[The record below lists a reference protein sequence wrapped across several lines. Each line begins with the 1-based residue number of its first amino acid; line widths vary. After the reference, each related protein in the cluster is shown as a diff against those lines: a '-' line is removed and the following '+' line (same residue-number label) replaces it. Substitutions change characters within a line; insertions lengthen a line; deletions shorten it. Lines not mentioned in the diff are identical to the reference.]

1 MITSDNN
8 LPFKCREWRVKKG
21 IKQAEIAEKCG
32 LNRSQ
37 ISRFERGEIISYKTL
52 AVYLS
57 LGFKITRSEI
67 INYLKGGGDNN

>member
-1 MITSDNN
+1 MTTHKNN

-37 ISRFERGEIISYKTL
+37 ISRFERGEIVSYKTL
-52 AVYLS
+52 AIYLS

-67 INYLKGGGDNN
+67 INYLKGGG

>member
-1 MITSDNN
+1 MTTPENN
-8 LPFKCREWRVKKG
+8 LPFKCRDWRVKKG
-21 IKQAEIAEKCG
+21 IKQAEIAERCG

-57 LGFKITRSEI
+57 LGLKITRSEI
-67 INYLKGGGDNN
+67 INYLKGGGDTN

>member
-1 MITSDNN
+1 MTTPKDE
-8 LPFKCREWRVKKG
+8 LPIKCRDWRIKRG
-21 IKQAEIAEKCG
+21 IKQVEIAERCS

-37 ISRFERGEIISYKTL
+37 ISRFEKGEIISYKTL

-67 INYLKGGGDNN
+67 INYLKRGGGTN